1 MEVMEFKNGCT
12 LTVPDNVTVVFLS
25 SKEGTNNVQGTFR
38 GDVRTVADIVMHA
51 AEKIY
56 NELYDRDKRKFVE
69 AFAEIIQKN
78 PPEGVQV
85 STVSIRKNAT
95 PEEDDE

>member
-12 LTVPDNVTVVFLS
+12 VSVPDKVTVVFLS
-25 SKEGTNNVQGTFR
+25 TKEGTNNVQGTFR
-38 GDVRTVADIVMHA
+38 GDIRTVADIVLHA

-56 NELYDRDKRKFVE
+56 NELYDHDKRKFIE
-69 AFAEIIQKN
+69 AFAEFIQKN

-85 STVSIRKNAT
+85 STVSIRENAK
-95 PEEDDE
+95 PEADND

>member
-1 MEVMEFKNGCT
+1 MEFKNGCT
-12 LTVPDNVTVVFLS
+12 LSFPDKVTVVFLS
-25 SKEGTNNVQGTFR
+25 SKEGTNNVQGTFH
-38 GDVRTVADIVMHA
+38 GDVRTVADIVLHA

-85 STVSIRKNAT
+85 STVSIRKNEK

>member
-12 LTVPDNVTVVFLS
+12 LPVPDKVTVVFLS
-25 SKEGTNNVQGTFR
+25 TKEGTNNVQGTFR
-38 GDVRTVADIVMHA
+38 GDIRTVADIVLHA

-56 NELYDRDKRKFVE
+56 NELYDHDKRKFIE
-69 AFAEIIQKN
+69 AFAEFIQKN

-95 PEEDDE
+95 QEADND

>member
-1 MEVMEFKNGCT
+1 MEVMSFKNGCT
-12 LTVPDNVTVVFLS
+12 VSVPDKVTAVFLS
-25 SKEGTNNVQGTFR
+25 SKEGTNNVQGTFH
-38 GDVRTVADIVMHA
+38 GEVHTVADIVLHA

-56 NELYDRDKRKFVE
+56 NELYDHDKRKFIE
-69 AFAEIIQKN
+69 AFAEFIQKN

-95 PEEDDE
+95 PEDDDE

>member
-12 LTVPDNVTVVFLS
+12 VTVPDNVTVVFLS
-25 SKEGTNNVQGTFR
+25 SKEGTNNVQGTFH
-38 GDVRTVADIVMHA
+38 GDIRTVADIALYA
-51 AEKIY
+51 AENIY
-56 NELYDRDKRKFVE
+56 NNLYDQDKVKFIE
-69 AFAEIIQKN
+69 AFAEFIQKN

-85 STVSIRKNAT
+85 STVRIRKNVK